1 MFELSSPNNLF
12 KFTLKSDF
20 HRYFS
25 PITVKLIRLSNTLFS
40 TLSQVQVLP
49 IITLIVLRSQF
60 IESKS
65 EKNKSSG
72 AMGSCT
78 STPNTPIGMPIEENT
93 FRIRQLDNRLRKK
106 AGMVLRLTNDTLII
120 EQRGKR
126 HKPELSA
133 SV

>member
-1 MFELSSPNNLF
+1 
-12 KFTLKSDF
+12 
-20 HRYFS
+20 
-25 PITVKLIRLSNTLFS
+25 
-40 TLSQVQVLP
+40 
-49 IITLIVLRSQF
+49 
-60 IESKS
+60 
-65 EKNKSSG
+65 
-72 AMGSCT
+72 MGSCT